1 MKKEDCF
8 YLGQVAKKY
17 SFKGEVL
24 LKLDT
29 DEPEIY
35 ENLGAVFLDMGR
47 ELIPYF
53 VENSYLHKSNL
64 LRVQF
69 EDVDSEEEA
78 DAILKKDVYLPLEM
92 LPKLQGDKFYFH
104 EILGFE
110 VVDKELGNI
119 GRIDSVNDSTAQP
132 LFIVHDTD
140 SEILIP
146 AVDDFIVKVDR
157 KDKKIFVSIPEGLI
171 DMNRKKR

>member
-35 ENLGAVFLDMGR
+35 ENLHAVFLDMGH

-53 VENSYLHKSNL
+53 VESSYLHKSNL

-69 EDVDSEEEA
+69 EDVNSEEEA
-78 DAILKKDVYLPLEM
+78 DAIVRKGAYLPLDM

-104 EILGFE
+104 EILDFE
-110 VVDKELGNI
+110 VIDEQLGSI

-132 LFIVHDTD
+132 LFVVHDAE

-157 KDKKIFVSIPEGLI
+157 KSKKIFVSIPEGLI